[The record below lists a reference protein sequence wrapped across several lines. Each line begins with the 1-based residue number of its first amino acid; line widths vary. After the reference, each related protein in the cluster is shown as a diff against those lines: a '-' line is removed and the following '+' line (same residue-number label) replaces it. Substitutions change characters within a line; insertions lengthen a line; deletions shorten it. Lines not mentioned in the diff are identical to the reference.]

1 MKNKKMF
8 VGIITLAL
16 MLMLSACGSSSN
28 QNSSHKN
35 TNTDHKSMK
44 MEKNMDMG
52 GMKMSDSAEVPKG
65 LKEAQNPT
73 FKVGSQAIVHA
84 DHMEGMDG
92 AKATI
97 VGAYD
102 TIAYTVT
109 YTPTTGGPEVKNHK
123 WVIQEEIKN
132 AGTQQLKPGTKVTLE
147 ADHMEG
153 MMGAEATIDSA
164 EHTTVYMIDYTPTT
178 GGAKVTNHKWVTE
191 SELSAK

>member
-1 MKNKKMF
+1 MKNKKML

-28 QNSSHKN
+28 QNSSDKN
-35 TNTDHKSMK
+35 TNTDQKSTK
-44 MEKNMDMG
+44 MDKNMDMS
-52 GMKMSDSAEVPKG
+52 GMKMSGSAEVPKG

-73 FKVGSQAIVHA
+73 FKVGSQAVVHA
-84 DHMEGMDG
+84 DHMEGMNG
-92 AKATI
+92 ATATI

-109 YTPTTGGPEVKNHK
+109 YNPTTGGAPVKNHK

-132 AGTQQLKPGTKVTLE
+132 AGTEQLKPGTKGTLE
-147 ADHMEG
+147 GDHMEG
-153 MMGAEATIDSA
+153 MKGAEATIDSLV
-164 EHTTVYMIDYTPTT
+164 HTTVYMIDYTPTT

>member
-1 MKNKKMF
+1 MKNKKMV
-8 VGIITLAL
+8 VGFITLAL
-16 MLMLSACGSSSN
+16 MVMLSACGSSSN
-28 QNSSHKN
+28 QNSSDKN
-35 TNTDHKSMK
+35 THTDPKSTK
-44 MEKNMDMG
+44 MDKNMNMS
-52 GMKMSDSAEVPKG
+52 GMKMSGSAEVPKG

-73 FKVGSQAIVHA
+73 FKVGSQAVVQA
-84 DHMEGMDG
+84 DHMEGMNG

-97 VGAYD
+97 AGAYD

-109 YTPTTGGPEVKNHK
+109 YTPTTGGAPVKNHK

-132 AGTQQLKPGTKVTLE
+132 AGTEPLKPGTKVTLE
-147 ADHMEG
+147 GDHMEG
-153 MMGAEATIDSA
+153 MKGAEATIDTA